1 MGSPTAPKKKST
13 PAVNDVR
20 AASSQ
25 TKSILLVNSKTSP
38 EKRMTEIRDMFARQK
53 ASLDKGD
60 SQTRLSSGGPDIQE
74 DVDWTESLNGPT
86 AWKSSPVKK
95 RPNQSRA
102 NSVGTPS
109 QYSSSG
115 TVSPVNTPTNNGQSK
130 GQKLGIS
137 SPEDKQAAK
146 RRLFSNS
153 PAKVQPKKPKLPL
166 PAHIP
171 AVAQDDDEDI
181 ILLD

>member
-1 MGSPTAPKKKST
+1 M
-13 PAVNDVR
+13 
-20 AASSQ
+20 
-25 TKSILLVNSKTSP
+25 
-38 EKRMTEIRDMFARQK
+38 
-53 ASLDKGD
+53 DKGD
-60 SQTRLSSGGPDIQE
+60 SQGRLPSGGPDIQE
-74 DVDWTESLNGPT
+74 DVDWSESLNGPT
-86 AWKSSPVKK
+86 AWKSSPAKK

-115 TVSPVNTPTNNGQSK
+115 TVSPVNTPANNGKTK
-130 GQKLGIS
+130 GVS
-137 SPEDKQAAK
+137 SPDDKQAAK

-171 AVAQDDDEDI
+171 AVAQDDDDDI